1 MIPISAVDWL
11 FGAIF
16 VITEFS
22 NNLFVVHS
30 CQYLLKVVQGRMISD
45 RKNLRERHGTQNLEF
60 SKPHFGV
67 KSANILSIFFTG
79 PDR

>member
-16 VITEFS
+16 VITEFY

-45 RKNLRERHGTQNLEF
+45 RKNLRERHGTQKILNFQNL
-60 SKPHFGV
+60 
-67 KSANILSIFFTG
+67 ILV
-79 PDR
+79 